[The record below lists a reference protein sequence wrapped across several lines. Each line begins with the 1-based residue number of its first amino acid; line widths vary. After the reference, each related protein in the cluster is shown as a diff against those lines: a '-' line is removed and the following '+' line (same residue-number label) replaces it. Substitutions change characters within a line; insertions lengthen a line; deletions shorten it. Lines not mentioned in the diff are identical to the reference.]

1 MTSVT
6 PASIRTQIHPLL
18 RQWADRIEETWHR
31 VLELSPYQLPD
42 EFGHIEGRLEDQK
55 LIIENRC
62 YQTPQFRKLH
72 LEIARVGNK
81 LDILHCVMFP
91 RSDYA
96 LPMFGTDIIGARD
109 QVSAAVVDLSPI
121 SRDRTLPL
129 PYRVALG
136 ALPEPKFSQPRT
148 LPNWGDIF
156 SEFCLFVR
164 PIGAEEEAMFLDRA
178 EAFLTLHCHQA
189 IAAQP
194 VGKAEQ
200 PQVLAGQ
207 QHYCEQQQRNDKTRR
222 VLETAFGT
230 EWADRYMTTVLFDL
244 PE

>member
-1 MTSVT
+1 MSSVSH
-6 PASIRTQIHPLL
+6 PSIREQIHPLL
-18 RQWADRIEETWHR
+18 RQWADRIEETWNCY
-31 VLELSPYQLPD
+31 LDLSPYILPD
-42 EFGHIEGRLEDQK
+42 EFGLIEGRLEGQK

-109 QVSAAVVDLSPI
+109 QVSAAVADLSPV
-121 SRDRTLPL
+121 SCDRKLPP
-129 PYRVALG
+129 PYCADLA
-136 ALPEPKFSQPRT
+136 ALPEAIFSQPRA

-164 PIGAEEEAMFLDRA
+164 PVGPAEESMFLERA
-178 EAFLTLHCHQA
+178 DTFLRIHCQHA
-189 IAAQP
+189 IASHP
-194 VGKAEQ
+194 VSKAEQ
-200 PQVLAGQ
+200 PKVLEGQ
-207 QHYCEQQQRNDKTRR
+207 QRYCEQQQRNDKTRR

-230 EWADRYMTTVLFDL
+230 EWADRYMTTVLFDS
-244 PE
+244 P

>member
-164 PIGAEEEAMFLDRA
+164 PMGAEEESLFLERA

-200 PQVLAGQ
+200 HQVLEGQ

-244 PE
+244 PK